1 MAYPHVKFILSDD
14 STITAMELA
23 KKIGTTREA
32 ARYRLNRTN
41 DITKLFLKKNEWW
54 GIGLEGPPA
63 VKIKVE
69 PKKIKVEP
77 KKIKVE
83 SKNPRKKKVYIDQSK
98 LTMVHLM
105 NNI

>member
-1 MAYPHVKFILSDD
+1 MPRQTVKFKLSDN
-14 STITAMELA
+14 STISAPELA

-32 ARYRLNRTN
+32 ARHRLNRTN

-77 KKIKVE
+77 KK
-83 SKNPRKKKVYIDQSK
+83 PRKKKVYIDQSK
-98 LTMVHLM
+98 LTMAHLM

>member
-77 KKIKVE
+77 KK
-83 SKNPRKKKVYIDQSK
+83 PRKKKVYIDQSK